1 MPYSKDSDLVKVQKD
16 ILTLSEN
23 GTWLDQAKEAE
34 VLINRD
40 LNASWFKAAANIQN
54 SNDDFDPDLI
64 DPVEQLTRLSV
75 FKTLELAYLLIIQD
89 ALEDPFRQKMELF
102 KVKYQEELNFLISEG
117 ITYDWDDDGTGD
129 VTDSNYLNDRLLV
142 R

>member
-102 KVKYQEELNFLISEG
+102 KGKYQEELNFLISEG

>member
-40 LNASWFKAAANIQN
+40 LNASWFKAAANVQN
-54 SNDDFDPDLI
+54 SNADFDPDLI
-64 DPVEQLTRLSV
+64 EPIEQLTRLSV

-89 ALEDPFRQKMELF
+89 ALEDPFREKMKLF
-102 KVKYQEELNFLISEG
+102 AAKYKEELNFLISEG
-117 ITYDWDDDGTGD
+117 ITYDWDDDGTED
-129 VTDSNYLNDRLLV
+129 VTESNYLNARLLV